1 MTTEPLR
8 WPLKAGM
15 LLCVAGMIMAVFS
28 GIDFMAG
35 NNRMTGLLLILCAIF
50 LIGGLQL
57 ISTGI
62 LGEYISKTYL
72 EVKNRPVFIIKESSD
87 SVCGTVCRHSKEK
100 TA

>member
-35 NNRMTGLLLILCAIF
+35 NNRMTGLLLILCVIF

-62 LGEYISKTYL
+62 LGEYLSKTYL